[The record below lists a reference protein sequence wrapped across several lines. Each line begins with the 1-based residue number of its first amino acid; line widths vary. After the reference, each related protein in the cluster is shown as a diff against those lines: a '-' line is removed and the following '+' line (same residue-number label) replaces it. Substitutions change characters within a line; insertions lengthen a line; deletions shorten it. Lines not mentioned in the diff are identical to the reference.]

1 MTSHALPRLYLLTD
15 RHQTLQR
22 SLASVLTQAVE
33 AGVRMVQIREKDL
46 GTRDLISL
54 VHRLLPVVK
63 QQQGTVLLNDR
74 IDLVIAL
81 GVDGVHLRADSLP
94 VSTAR
99 RLLGDGYLIGISTHS
114 VEEARIAEAE
124 GADLIV
130 LGPIFD
136 TPSKRS
142 YGTPLG
148 VHVLDEA
155 CRTIRL
161 PIFAIGGITSPRVP
175 QVLSSGAYGVAVIS
189 SILQSPS
196 IPDSTRELL
205 ARLS

>member
-1 MTSHALPRLYLLTD
+1 MTSQTLPRLYLLTD
-15 RHQTLQR
+15 RHHTLQR
-22 SLASVLTQAVE
+22 PLSSVLTQAVE

-54 VHRLLPVVK
+54 SRRLLPLLK
-63 QQQGTVLLNDR
+63 QHQGTVLLNDR

-81 GVDGVHLRADSLP
+81 GADGVHLRSDSLP
-94 VSTAR
+94 VSVAR
-99 RLLGDGYLIGISTHS
+99 RLLGPGHLIGISTHS
-114 VEEARIAEAE
+114 VEEARIAAGE

-136 TPSKRS
+136 TPSKRP
-142 YGTPLG
+142 YGPPLG
-148 VHVLDEA
+148 VRVLLEA

-161 PIFAIGGITSPRVP
+161 PIFAIGGITATRIP
-175 QVLSSGAYGVAVIS
+175 QVLSSGAYGAAVIS

-196 IPDSTRELL
+196 IPDTVRDLL

>member
-1 MTSHALPRLYLLTD
+1 MTSQTLPRLYLLTD

-54 VHRLLPVVK
+54 THRLLPIVK

-81 GVDGVHLRADSLP
+81 SVDGVHLRADSLP
-94 VSTAR
+94 VSIAR
-99 RLLGDGYLIGISTHS
+99 RLLGDEYLIGISTHS

-124 GADLIV
+124 GA
-130 LGPIFD
+130 
-136 TPSKRS
+136 
-142 YGTPLG
+142 
-148 VHVLDEA
+148 A
-155 CRTIRL
+155 
-161 PIFAIGGITSPRVP
+161 GI
-175 QVLSSGAYGVAVIS
+175 
-189 SILQSPS
+189 
-196 IPDSTRELL
+196 
-205 ARLS
+205 

>member
-1 MTSHALPRLYLLTD
+1 MSSHALPRLYLLTD
-15 RHQTLQR
+15 RHQTLHR
-22 SLASVLTQAVE
+22 SLSLVLTQAME

-46 GTRDLISL
+46 ETRDLISL
-54 VHRLLPVVK
+54 AHRLLSVVK
-63 QQQGTVLLNDR
+63 QHQGTVLLNDR
-74 IDLVIAL
+74 IDLVMAL
-81 GVDGVHLRADSLP
+81 GADGVHLRADSLP
-94 VSTAR
+94 VSVAR
-99 RLLGDGYLIGISTHS
+99 RLLGDGPLIGISTHS
-114 VEEARIAEAE
+114 IEEARIAEGE
-124 GADLIV
+124 GADFIV

-148 VHVLDEA
+148 VHILNEA

-161 PIFAIGGITSPRVP
+161 PIFAIGGITPIRIP
-175 QVLSSGAYGVAVIS
+175 HVLSSGAYGVAVIS

-196 IPDSTRELL
+196 IPNSTRELL

>member
-1 MTSHALPRLYLLTD
+1 
-15 RHQTLQR
+15 
-22 SLASVLTQAVE
+22 
-33 AGVRMVQIREKDL
+33 MVQIREKDL

-54 VHRLLPVVK
+54 SRRLLPLVK
-63 QQQGTVLLNDR
+63 QLQGTVLLNDR

-81 GVDGVHLRADSLP
+81 GADGVHLRSDSLP
-94 VSTAR
+94 VSVAR
-99 RLLGDGYLIGISTHS
+99 RLLGTGHLIGISTHS
-114 VEEARIAEAE
+114 VEEARIAEGE

-142 YGTPLG
+142 YGPPLG
-148 VHVLDEA
+148 VQALHEA

-161 PIFAIGGITSPRVP
+161 PVFAIGGITTTRIP
-175 QVLSSGAYGVAVIS
+175 QILSSGAYGVAVIS

-196 IPDSTRELL
+196 IPDATRELL
-205 ARLS
+205 AQLS

>member
-1 MTSHALPRLYLLTD
+1 MTAQALPRLYLLTD

-63 QQQGTVLLNDR
+63 QKQGTVLLNDR

>member
-1 MTSHALPRLYLLTD
+1 MSSHVLPRLYLLTD
-15 RHQTLQR
+15 RHQTLHR
-22 SLASVLTQAVE
+22 SLSLVLTQAME
-33 AGVRMVQIREKDL
+33 AGVRMVQIREKYL
-46 GTRDLISL
+46 ETRDLIAIT
-54 VHRLLPVVK
+54 HRLLSVVREHH
-63 QQQGTVLLNDR
+63 GTVLLNDR
-74 IDLVIAL
+74 IDLVKAM
-81 GVDGVHLRADSLP
+81 GADGVHLRAESLP
-94 VSTAR
+94 VSVAR
-99 RLLGDGYLIGISTHS
+99 RLLGDGYLIGTSTHS

-124 GADLIV
+124 GADFIV

-161 PIFAIGGITSPRVP
+161 PIFAIGGITPIRIP
-175 QVLSSGAYGVAVIS
+175 HVLSSGAYGVAVIS

>member
-1 MTSHALPRLYLLTD
+1 MPSQILPRLYLLTD
-15 RHQTLQR
+15 RHQTLHR
-22 SLASVLTQAVE
+22 SLSSVLTQAME
-33 AGVRMVQIREKDL
+33 AGARMIQIREKDL

-54 VHRLLPVVK
+54 SHCLLPLVK
-63 QQQGTVLLNDR
+63 QYQGKVLLNDR

-81 GVDGVHLRADSLP
+81 GADGVHLRSDSLP
-94 VSTAR
+94 VSVAR
-99 RLLGDGYLIGISTHS
+99 RLLGTGHLIGVSTHS
-114 VEEARIAEAE
+114 VEEARIAEGE

-130 LGPIFD
+130 LGPIYD

-142 YGTPLG
+142 YGPPLG
-148 VHVLDEA
+148 VQVLHEA

-161 PIFAIGGITSPRVP
+161 PIFAIGGITPTRIP
-175 QVLSSGAYGVAVIS
+175 HVLSSGAHGVAVIS

-196 IPDSTRELL
+196 IQDSTRELL

>member
-1 MTSHALPRLYLLTD
+1 MTSHPLPRLYLLTD
-15 RHQTLQR
+15 RHQTLHR
-22 SLASVLTQAVE
+22 SLPSVLTQAVE

-46 GTRDLISL
+46 DTRDLISL
-54 VHRLLPVVK
+54 THRLLPIVK

-81 GVDGVHLRADSLP
+81 RVDGVHLRADSLP
-94 VSTAR
+94 VSIAR
-99 RLLGDGYLIGISTHS
+99 RLLGDEYLIGISTHS

-124 GADLIV
+124 GADFIV

-142 YGTPLG
+142 YGTPLEI
-148 VHVLDEA
+148 HVLDKA
-155 CRTIRL
+155 CRAIRL
-161 PIFAIGGITSPRVP
+161 PIFAIGGITPDRIP
-175 QVLSSGAYGVAVIS
+175 HVLSSGAYGVAVIS